1 MKAKM
6 HTLKRLAALSLTAAM
21 ALSLAA
27 CGGGKSADAA
37 EGAPQA
43 GSTEGAEYIYAP
55 SFTPI
60 VEAGDEELAPLL
72 LTEEGLYYLT
82 LETVGDATPEGVTP
96 EYEGQYAIKEV
107 RLGIMDFNGESTR
120 LEAYTPLK
128 SAHDAEGM
136 RDYTSLAH
144 PEAATVDS
152 KGRLIFLEQINTSW
166 STAPA
171 EITSDMAEYFD
182 YAQSETESYIR
193 VLDKSGNEQ
202 SLAKIDLDPEA
213 YVSGIYTDAQAN
225 IVIPQNGSG
234 RVITAYTANGEKVYE
249 LAAEGYLYGAAKLRG
264 GDVACMSYESGSEYY
279 IRIADSAAGEFATEA
294 YTLPL
299 TANELV
305 SADGAGAEYDLYY
318 TTPTGLCGYTLESG
332 ESTDILSWVDNDV
345 SASELSFITVG
356 ADGLVR
362 GLIAGYDKNDNM
374 VAELVTLEKIPRE
387 SVKEKEHLSLA
398 TVSGTDE
405 LYDAV
410 IRFNRASEKYHVDVK
425 DYNAMLGGSSYAEAA
440 MKLKT
445 ELMAGDTPDLLD
457 LTDLPYSHLAARGL
471 LEDLYPY
478 IDADNELSREDFFEN
493 ILSAYEVNGRLYS
506 AVAGFGITSVMGAQS
521 VVGDTPGWTYEDY
534 YAALASMPE
543 GCEGFD
549 WFFTKETALNY
560 AMMMD
565 HAAYVDWASG
575 QCRFDSEE
583 FIALLEFANQFKS
596 NEEMESYETSAEDG
610 AAYRISQGQQMLT
623 QCTLYSF
630 NETSNDNPFN
640 TAITYI
646 GFPNAAGKNGSAI
659 NAMEQYAMTASCRS
673 KEAAWEFLRSF
684 LTEEYQLEGYYY
696 PTNKAAFESLMAE
709 ATEIKYETDDYGHI
723 LLDENGEKKRLV
735 IGMMY
740 DGTTTSEI
748 YSGMSG
754 ERAQAIMA
762 LIASADTAAEL
773 DSSIID
779 IVISG
784 AQAYFAGQKTAA
796 EAARLIQSKASIY
809 VNEQK

>member
-1 MKAKM
+1 MKTKM

-27 CGGGKSADAA
+27 CGGNNADAA
-37 EGAPQA
+37 QGAPQA
-43 GSTEGAEYIYAP
+43 DGAEGTEYVYSP
-55 SFTPI
+55 RFTPI
-60 VEAGDEELAPLL
+60 VEAGDEESSPLL
-72 LTEEGLYYLT
+72 LTDAGLYYLT

-107 RLGIMDFNGESTR
+107 RLGIMDFKGKSTR

-128 SAHDAEGM
+128 SALGVEGM
-136 RDYTSLAH
+136 RDYTTLAH

-152 KGRLIFLEQINTSW
+152 EGRLIFLEQINTSW

-171 EITSDMAEYFD
+171 ELTSDMAEYFD

-193 VLDKSGNEQ
+193 VLDRNGDEQ

-213 YVSGIYTDAQAN
+213 YVSGIYTDAQGN

-234 RVITAYTANGEKVYE
+234 RVITAYTADGEAVYE
-249 LAAEGYLYGAAKLRG
+249 LDAEGYLYGAAKLRG
-264 GDVACMSYESGSEYY
+264 GDVAGMSYENGSEYC
-279 IRIADSAAGEFATEA
+279 IRIVDSATGEFAEKT
-294 YTLPL
+294 YSLPL
-299 TANELV
+299 TANEII
-305 SADGAGAEYDLYY
+305 SADGADAEYDLYY

-332 ESTDILSWVDNDV
+332 ESTSLLSWVDNDV
-345 SASELSFITVG
+345 SPSELSFITVG
-356 ADGLVR
+356 TDGVVR
-362 GLIAGYDKNDNM
+362 GLIARYDKNGNM
-374 VAELVTLEKIPRE
+374 IAELVTLEKLPRE
-387 SVKEKEHLSLA
+387 SVTEKEHLSLA

-405 LYDAV
+405 LYNAV

-425 DYNAMLGGSSYAEAA
+425 DYNALLGGSSYAEAA

-445 ELMAGDTPDLLD
+445 ELMAGNAPDLLD
-457 LTDLPYSHLAARGL
+457 LSDLPYSHLAAKGM

-478 IDADNELSREDFFEN
+478 IDADKELSREDFFAN
-493 ILSAYEVNGRLYS
+493 ILSAYEINGKLYS

-534 YAALASMPE
+534 YAALASMSE
-543 GCEGFD
+543 SCEGFD

-560 AMMMD
+560 AMMID
-565 HAAYVDWASG
+565 HADYVDWSSG
-575 QCRFDSEE
+575 QCHFDSDE
-583 FIALLEFANQFKS
+583 FKALLEFANQFKS
-596 NEEMESYETSAEDG
+596 NEEMESYEAGAEDS
-610 AAYRISQGQQMLT
+610 AAYRISQGLQMLT

-630 NETSNDNPFN
+630 NETSSDNPFN
-640 TAITYI
+640 TDITYI

-659 NAMEQYAMTASCRS
+659 NGMEQYAMTPSCRS
-673 KEAAWEFLRSF
+673 KEAAWEFLRGF

-696 PTNKAAFESLMAE
+696 PTNKAAFERLISE

-748 YSGMSG
+748 YSGMSE
-754 ERAQAIMA
+754 ERAQAIKE

-773 DSSIID
+773 DSSLID

-784 AQAYFAGQKTAA
+784 AQAYFAGQKTVD
-796 EAARLIQSKASIY
+796 EAAKLIQSKATIY
-809 VNEQK
+809 VNEQR